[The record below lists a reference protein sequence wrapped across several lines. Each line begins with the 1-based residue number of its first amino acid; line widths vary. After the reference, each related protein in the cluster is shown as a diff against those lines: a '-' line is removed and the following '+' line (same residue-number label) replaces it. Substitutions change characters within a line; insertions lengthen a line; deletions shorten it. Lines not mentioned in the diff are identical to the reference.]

1 MLHSLT
7 LSSLLYWS
15 IWASLSVVSLSS
27 VSSWSFSL
35 RQFTPLLVTDPV
47 REVKVPAAKQRQE
60 LRSEDV
66 TALTAATP
74 ASFTYVR
81 FGSG

>member
-1 MLHSLT
+1 MCHSLT
-7 LSSLLYWS
+7 FSSLLYWS

-35 RQFTPLLVTDPV
+35 RQFTPFSVTDPV

-60 LRSEDV
+60 L
-66 TALTAATP
+66 
-74 ASFTYVR
+74 
-81 FGSG
+81 